1 MNYKNMQWLLDKRP
15 TGMPEN
21 ECWKLNEDEISEIG
35 KNEILI
41 SKKFKNKIPGTK
53 VSPNFCF
60 KQFRNRYWHCV

>member
-41 SKKFKNKIPGTK
+41 EVK
-53 VSPNFCF
+53 
-60 KQFRNRYWHCV
+60 